1 MSDIFLVVLLLS
13 LIALVAGM
21 IKPRWALPWASTPS
35 RGKAA
40 GLYVAAILASFVGF
54 GITTDQAKKAT
65 ADATE
70 TEQRTTTE
78 TAQPEPAA
86 EPEPEPLSPAELAA
100 NNMPE
105 AQKSFLAVMADA
117 ARAYEDA
124 PNELVKSTIE
134 RDRRTDSREFTK
146 DGLTAWTGVLE
157 RLETNGD
164 GNGIV
169 VIRANSH
176 TTFQTWNNAYSDAQY
191 NTLIPNGSELY
202 TKVAQLSVGA
212 PVRFS
217 GNIVSEGS
225 ATERG
230 SVIEPEFIVR
240 FSNVEALH

>member
-13 LIALVAGM
+13 LIALIAGI
-21 IKPRWALPWASTPS
+21 IKPRWALPWAATPS
-35 RGKAA
+35 RTKAA
-40 GLYVAAILASFVGF
+40 GLYVTAILVSFVGF
-54 GITTDQAKKAT
+54 GITTDHTEQAT
-65 ADATE
+65 AAATE
-70 TEQRTTTE
+70 TEQQESTA
-78 TAQPEPAA
+78 TAQPEP
-86 EPEPEPLSPAELAA
+86 EPEPEPLSPTELA
-100 NNMPE
+100 NKSMPE

-117 ARAYEDA
+117 AKAYEDA
-124 PNELVKSTIE
+124 PNELVKSSIE
-134 RDRRTDSREFTK
+134 RDRRTESREFTK
-146 DGLTAWTGVLE
+146 DGMSAWTGVLE

-164 GNGIV
+164 GHGIV
-169 VIRANSH
+169 VIRANPN

-202 TKVAQLSVGA
+202 NTVAGLATGT

-240 FSNVEALH
+240 FSNVEPLH